1 MTAPGPPG
9 GPFPYACA
17 EAFGS
22 AITDRLKV
30 LAGMSVYSVS
40 QLRRQLAYDRLLAR
54 LFIDPQPGWIL
65 KGGISMIARL
75 SVARHSADI
84 DLVAGADSPAAGLVS
99 LREAAARDLGDFFT
113 FRFEQPHFL
122 VQGVEGLRVPTE
134 AWLGSR
140 VFERFGVDL
149 VTGVVITGQPESAT
163 PLVALDIP
171 GLLRPRYRLYPLAD
185 SIADKVM
192 AITER
197 HQGRPSTRFRDLIDL
212 MLIAHTQQI
221 GADDLATALMS
232 ERLRR
237 GLPAASKLVVHDNM
251 MWRTGYATIARDVP
265 GLTEKSLRQARVVAK
280 QFLDPVLGDRVDGSI
295 WDPAA
300 LSWQP

>member
-1 MTAPGPPG
+1 
-9 GPFPYACA
+9 
-17 EAFGS
+17 
-22 AITDRLKV
+22 V
-30 LAGMSVYSVS
+30 LAGASVYSVS

-54 LFIDPQPGWIL
+54 LFLDPEPGWIL

-99 LREAAARDLGDFFT
+99 LREAAALDLGDFFT
-113 FRFEQPHFL
+113 FRFEQPRFL

-171 GLLRPRYRLYPLAD
+171 GLPRPRYRLYPLAD

-192 AITER
+192 AIMER

-212 MLIAHTQQI
+212 VLIAHTQRI

-237 GLPAASKLVVHDNM
+237 GLPAASKLRVNDQV
-251 MWRTGYATIARDVP
+251 MWRTGYATIAHDVP
-265 GLTEKSLRQARVVAK
+265 GLAEKNLSQALRVARM
-280 QFLDPVLGDRVDGSI
+280 FLDPVLADRADGTT
-295 WDPAA
+295 WNPAA